1 MMTNPR
7 ILRPA
12 GRQGEIS
19 VCCSSF
25 HSPRPQ
31 PTESSCSR
39 RIAHVEKLSQK
50 NKTRQ
55 KNTSSRVAIADT
67 TSPSYLI
74 IRHGRRRRY
83 DEPACSHHTSFSFLR
98 SRSFAFFVCFL
109 LLLSRN
115 GLPPLQVISVFFY
128 FFRITYVY
136 GTQVCMEQKVNSI
149 SQAVEN
155 ERRGGCL
162 GATPPRRRRMH

>member
-1 MMTNPR
+1 MTNPR

-83 DEPACSHHTSFSFLR
+83 DEPACSHHTFFFYARARLLSLFAFCYSFRVTVCLLSKLSLSFLFFLELR
-98 SRSFAFFVCFL
+98 MFTAPKYAWSR
-109 LLLSRN
+109 
-115 GLPPLQVISVFFY
+115 
-128 FFRITYVY
+128 
-136 GTQVCMEQKVNSI
+136 K
-149 SQAVEN
+149 
-155 ERRGGCL
+155 
-162 GATPPRRRRMH
+162 